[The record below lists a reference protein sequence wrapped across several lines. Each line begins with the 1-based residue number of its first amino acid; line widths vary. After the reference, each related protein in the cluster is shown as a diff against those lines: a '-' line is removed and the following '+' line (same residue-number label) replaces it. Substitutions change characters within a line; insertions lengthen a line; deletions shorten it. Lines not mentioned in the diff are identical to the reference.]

1 MSDKQTLKNN
11 AFEKE
16 PVLFSLKEDVA
27 KYGADCAI
35 MLYNIRHWCAHNK
48 ANNRNYYDGRYWTFN
63 SMSAFSELFCF
74 WSPKQIRRI
83 LDTLVAKGAIVKG
96 NYNTSRF
103 DRTLWYAIKDNKVA
117 NKNDECC
124 NQTDETGSQNNEI
137 QTPRMGK
144 PICPNGQTHLPQM
157 GKPIPD
163 INTDNKLTDNNPPTL
178 RNTIPYGNTIT
189 SYYPQGGNKPV
200 SPCGDILGD
209 KRPDGANDLP
219 SPKKTTKP
227 EDYGL
232 VKFDISE
239 IEFGD
244 YERLVNWFEYNH
256 REKSTGKV
264 MRPYCKKMF
273 KQMVNQA
280 KEFANGIWFKA
291 VDCIEAAVNNNYQGF
306 GKAECGFY
314 VKPKTDEDYELEES
328 LARDYRTHPQDMP
341 ERIMRYKPMVL
352 DLALDYCNEQ
362 IGKLQGWK
370 SEEKASMNG
379 LDPQNPSYE
388 RLRGYALEK
397 IANYDRVITE
407 YVNQIKWVEG
417 EKNSLK
423 TKRTC

>member
-1 MSDKQTLKNN
+1 MNNEFLYEDIADQLFIMNVATVDK
-11 AFEKE
+11 
-16 PVLFSLKEDVA
+16 LFAL
-27 KYGADCAI
+27 GADEFL
-35 MLYNIRHWCAHNK
+35 LYSFYLKTAKWQK
-48 ANNRNYYDGRYWTFN
+48 STEVWANNEYVMKCLGWGLKKVRATKESLAKNGFV
-63 SMSAFSELFCF
+63 E
-74 WSPKQIRRI
+74 QIRVVDNASGKVTKWKVKLKYI
-83 LDTLVAKGAIVKG
+83 QGINHPGKNEKKKKKTIGAIPPVGQFKG
-96 NYNTSRF
+96 
-103 DRTLWYAIKDNKVA
+103 
-117 NKNDECC
+117 
-124 NQTDETGSQNNEI
+124 QNNNNNKI
-137 QTPRMGK
+137 GKDSLYSNNSTP
-144 PICPNGQTHLPQM
+144 I
-157 GKPIPD
+157 
-163 INTDNKLTDNNPPTL
+163 L

-189 SYYPQGGNKPV
+189 TYCPQGGNKPV

-219 SPKKTTKP
+219 SPKKTNKP

-291 VDCIEAAVNNNYQGF
+291 VDCIEAAVNNNNQGF
-306 GKAECGFY
+306 GKAECGFF

-352 DLALDYCNEQ
+352 DLALAYCNEQ

-370 SEEKASMNG
+370 SEEEASMNG